1 MASWH
6 NIRFLESSGNLKPL
20 IRARTGRTPSTT
32 LVREIGACLQQGR
45 LFYERASETPLELK
59 PLLLYYGLVAFAKA
73 MVVGTKLRQLS
84 TLRHAHGLTDVS
96 AQGCRLLD
104 LRVKIDSAGTFQEF
118 NDVVAPLSKFCYWGA
133 DSRPTSVVLPSAS
146 AKDLENRCWGLKDI
160 LSRIPG
166 LQDLYRATFNEEPN
180 TAALGVDFQARND
193 DYCEIRID
201 DRRIFSSRQELRGFV
216 EDWRDRY
223 PFLKD
228 WHFVSGRHAYGRSFL
243 NFANIENKGVD
254 EFSEDQLEPANGG
267 FQNVTEF
274 WRDQSFPRIPI
285 RSILVSMGGGF
296 SPASPHAIV
305 PLDGLYPSEFALHFL
320 SLFLLSSVVRY
331 RPDTWAHAISRSILA
346 DKPPDDELIAL
357 LEDFLHL
364 NATDIPELVVKALNP
379 HQDEHA

>member
-1 MASWH
+1 MASWQ
-6 NIRFLESSGNLKPL
+6 NIRFLESSGNLKPI

-45 LFYERASETPLELK
+45 LFYEHASETSLELK
-59 PLLLYYGLVAFAKA
+59 PLLLYYGLVSFAKA
-73 MVVGTKLRQLS
+73 LVVGTKLRPLS
-84 TLRHAHGLTDVS
+84 TLRHAHGLTDAS
-96 AQGCRLLD
+96 AQGCRLRD

-118 NDVVAPLSKFCYWGA
+118 NDVVAPLSRFCYWGA
-133 DSRPTSVVLPSAS
+133 DSRPTSIVLPSAS
-146 AKDLENRCWGLKDI
+146 SKELENRCWGLKDI

-166 LQDLYRATFNEEPN
+166 LEDLYRATFNEEPN
-180 TAALGVDFQARND
+180 TVALGVSFQATYD
-193 DYCEIRID
+193 DYCEIQID
-201 DRRIFSSRQELRGFV
+201 DRRIFSSRQELRRFV

-228 WHFVSGRHAYGRSFL
+228 WRFLSGRHEYGRSFL
-243 NFANIENKGVD
+243 TFANIENKGVD
-254 EFSEDQLEPANGG
+254 EFSEDQLEPDKGG
-267 FQNVTEF
+267 FQAVTEF
-274 WRDQSFPRIPI
+274 GRDQSFPRIPI

-296 SPASPHAIV
+296 SRASPHAIV
-305 PLDGLYPSEFALHFL
+305 PLDGLYPSDFALHFL

-331 RPDTWAHAISRSILA
+331 RPDTWAHAISRSIMA

-364 NATDIPELVVKALNP
+364 NASDIPELVVKALNP

>member
-216 EDWRDRY
+216 DDWRDRY

-228 WHFVSGRHAYGRSFL
+228 WHLSQGRTH
-243 NFANIENKGVD
+243 
-254 EFSEDQLEPANGG
+254 
-267 FQNVTEF
+267 T
-274 WRDQSFPRIPI
+274 
-285 RSILVSMGGGF
+285 
-296 SPASPHAIV
+296 
-305 PLDGLYPSEFALHFL
+305 
-320 SLFLLSSVVRY
+320 
-331 RPDTWAHAISRSILA
+331 A
-346 DKPPDDELIAL
+346 D
-357 LEDFLHL
+357 HS
-364 NATDIPELVVKALNP
+364 
-379 HQDEHA
+379 